1 MESICLFEKI
11 KSKYI
16 CQKVFE
22 YIKEENFKFK
32 FLLYSKYFQKKLEL
46 EIIDFKERYII
57 QSKINFDNYLCCYS
71 LFNADPK
78 NFDKNIISKKLEEE
92 LIKYNLDI
100 NIIYEYL
107 LHDNKRF
114 LKIIKEKEKENKLV
128 KYHYFMKQ
136 ISIFSP
142 FFDFLSKSEYFD
154 LFTIPIS
161 VKTIERFN
169 LKDEYI
175 KTFENLNKL
184 HLVKY
189 PSIFFDYKKTSDINY
204 LKEFKIRFGK
214 IKRLIISHEFSIY
227 IDNYDYF
234 FKTLFSFN
242 NIEKNII
249 HLNLFVGF
257 IKKDKLDPNSLKNLN
272 SFFSLEVLEL
282 KGFKFKTTFTLKLK
296 NLKKLI
302 LKNCENLTFAENSC
316 LNLKILYLLDCSI
329 EKPKYLI
336 KMPELEECVL
346 PNNIINKQK
355 YSNIIDFGSFEKIKK
370 LTAETGDF
378 INIKNN
384 LLENITL
391 YSYNSSSEN
400 EKIMLEKILSI
411 KTLKDVNFEIK
422 EIGDY
427 EISNIGGENISV
439 INLSIKWINNFD
451 DCTVYNLQNKFP
463 YSSNI
468 SLYTPYKKT
477 QTYLEIQENQKCKI
491 NKFSLKIGGYK
502 NILFYCQSFENL
514 ISVDFFV
521 NNDIIN
527 IIDSFPLFNDECK
540 VIFKALKNFKFSNYS
555 NEMSINFFNNVFN
568 NIKCMPVLKKFDFH
582 GINKDF
588 TEDFYKKFMEKI
600 LILELDYVYF
610 VIKKNSNDSDEKYKE
625 EEIKEMFP
633 HLKYIKLDKAN
644 IGKFIK

>member
-1 MESICLFEKI
+1 MENNCLFEKI

-128 KYHYFMKQ
+128 KYHYFIKQ

-555 NEMSINFFNNVFN
+555 NEMNINFFNNVFN

-633 HLKYIKLDKAN
+633 HLKYIKLDKVN
-644 IGKFIK
+644 IGKLKK

>member
-1 MESICLFEKI
+1 MENNCLFEKI

-427 EISNIGGENISV
+427 EISNIGGENTSV

-555 NEMSINFFNNVFN
+555 NEMNINFFNNVFN

-633 HLKYIKLDKAN
+633 HLKYIKLDKVN
-644 IGKFIK
+644 IGKLKK

>member
-1 MESICLFEKI
+1 MENNCLFEKI

-633 HLKYIKLDKAN
+633 HLKYIKLDKVN
-644 IGKFIK
+644 IGKLKK

>member
-1 MESICLFEKI
+1 MENKSLFETI
-11 KSKYI
+11 NSKYI
-16 CQKVFE
+16 RQRIFE
-22 YIKEENFKFK
+22 FIKDENFKFK
-32 FLLYSKYFQKKLEL
+32 LFIHSKLYQKQFEL
-46 EIIDFKERYII
+46 EMIDFKERYIT
-57 QSKINFDNYLCCYS
+57 QTKINIDSYLLCYN
-71 LFNADPK
+71 LFNTDPK
-78 NFDKNIISKKLEEE
+78 HFDKNILNTKLQEDLVKNNLNIDIIHEYLINDLKKLSKKLT
-92 LIKYNLDI
+92 
-100 NIIYEYL
+100 
-107 LHDNKRF
+107 
-114 LKIIKEKEKENKLV
+114 EKENEKELN
-128 KYHYFMKQ
+128 KFIYFKKE
-136 ISIFSP
+136 INIFSP
-142 FFDFLSKSEYFD
+142 FFDFLINSEYFD

-161 VKTIERFN
+161 VKLIEKFN
-169 LKDEYI
+169 LKNDYI
-175 KTFENLNKL
+175 SAFEKLNKL
-184 HLVKY
+184 NSKKY
-189 PSIFFDYKKTSDINY
+189 PSLLFDYKDANDINY
-204 LKEFKIRFGK
+204 LKEFKIKFHK
-214 IKRLIISHEFSIY
+214 IKRLIMSHDYSIY

-427 EISNIGGENISV
+427 EISNIGGENTSV

-555 NEMSINFFNNVFN
+555 NEMNINFFNNVFN

-633 HLKYIKLDKAN
+633 HLKYIKLDKVN
-644 IGKFIK
+644 IGKLKK